1 MQAGGLNPLNS
12 FEVLSRTHTGKRT
25 IKKETRI
32 GRNNKNSEDLFQVFL
47 NPVEVSQV
55 FLFIIVYLVLFVF

>member
-12 FEVLSRTHTGKRT
+12 FEVLSRTPTGKRT
-25 IKKETRI
+25 IKKETPI

-55 FLFIIVYLVLFVF
+55 FLFIIVYLVLFIF